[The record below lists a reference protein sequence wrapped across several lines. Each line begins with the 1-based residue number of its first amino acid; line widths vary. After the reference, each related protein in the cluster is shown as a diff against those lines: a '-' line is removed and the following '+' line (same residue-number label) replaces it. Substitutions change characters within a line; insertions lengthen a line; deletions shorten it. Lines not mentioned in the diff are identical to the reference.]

1 MSFLKVSHFF
11 TAIAMKA
18 LHNEHGDMRFSPEYR
33 HGAGIK
39 DETFRWRNN
48 GTGKAE
54 IPYYI
59 HPSIEHL
66 TPLINK
72 AIDQYHKLTCLR
84 FVPWKDHR
92 DYVYMFKDNGCYS
105 YVGRVGRAQK
115 LSLGDG
121 CGYVGTIVHE
131 LGHALGLHHE
141 HQRSDRDTYLN
152 VYQNNIKS
160 GQEHNFNKTPPSEE
174 LIFTK
179 YDYASIMHYGCYAFS
194 KGYRL
199 KTMEAKNGTPLEEP
213 YNKPGLTNSDITMV
227 NKLYK
232 C

>member
-1 MSFLKVSHFF
+1 
-11 TAIAMKA
+11 MKA

-33 HGAGIK
+33 HGAGVK
-39 DETFRWRNN
+39 DKRYPWPKVEDRR
-48 GTGKAE
+48 E
-54 IPYYI
+54 IPLYN
-59 HPSIEHL
+59 HQSIR
-66 TPLINK
+66 K
-72 AIDQYHKLTCLR
+72 
-84 FVPWKDHR
+84 
-92 DYVYMFKDNGCYS
+92 CYS
-105 YVGRVGRAQK
+105 YVGRVGGAQK

-152 VYQNNIKS
+152 VYLDNVIK
-160 GQEHNFNKTPPSEE
+160 GQEHNFNKTLPSEE

-179 YDYASIMHYGCYAFS
+179 YDYASIMHYGCCAFAANS
-194 KGYRL
+194 TL
-199 KTMEAKNGTPLEEP
+199 ITMEAKNGTPLKEP
-213 YNKPGLTNSDITMV
+213 YDKPGLTNSDITMV